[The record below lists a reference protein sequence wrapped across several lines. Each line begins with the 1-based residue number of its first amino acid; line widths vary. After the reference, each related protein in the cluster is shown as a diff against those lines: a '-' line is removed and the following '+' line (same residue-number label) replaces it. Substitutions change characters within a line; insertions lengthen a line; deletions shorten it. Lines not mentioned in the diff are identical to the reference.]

1 MKGEETI
8 QHWKEYCA
16 KLENVKRSYENKLA
30 EKGRTVRPEEMEG
43 KLFVSPKKQQ
53 TARYLA
59 DENDDFNYGDF

>member
-1 MKGEETI
+1 M
-8 QHWKEYCA
+8 
-16 KLENVKRSYENKLA
+16 KRSYENKLA